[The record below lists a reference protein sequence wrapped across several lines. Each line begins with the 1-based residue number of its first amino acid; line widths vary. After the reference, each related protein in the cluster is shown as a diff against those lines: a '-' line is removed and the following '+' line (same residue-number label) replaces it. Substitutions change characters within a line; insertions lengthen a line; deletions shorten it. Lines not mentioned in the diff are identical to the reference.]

1 MLNSAEDRAE
11 ALFEVWLGAREDG
24 RPTEFAALLA
34 EHPELADELTACHEG
49 WALLEEHAESSL
61 PGPLLPGEM
70 GLGESRLPGATRR
83 ADLKRTPLTAG
94 DTVGEFKL
102 LRELGQGGMG
112 SVWEAEQTTLGRRVA
127 LKLLRPGRESALAIE
142 RLLVEARAAGRAD
155 HPGLVAVFAA
165 GEADGHHYIAQQLVG
180 EGRSL
185 VDLIDDLRDEPLLGT
200 DDYRKLAVFFRDV
213 ARAVHAAH
221 EAGVLHRDL
230 KPQNILVNTKGEPK
244 LLDFGI
250 SKVLD
255 PDLGGAG
262 ATLSPLRLLTP
273 EYASPEQVRGQL
285 VTTASDV
292 YSIGVVCFEA
302 LAGDRPY
309 QMQTRVQHEI
319 ERALDSAKVAPP
331 SSLRADIPR
340 DLDAI
345 LLKCLRP
352 EPEAR
357 YAGMAE
363 LDEDLRC
370 LERGLPVA
378 ARQGNFAYLTAR
390 YLRRYRAL
398 VAGIAAILI
407 AITLGVTSTLNQA
420 RIAAERGRTAQR
432 VSQFLVRLFHNAD
445 PWEQG
450 GEDVPVRRILDLGVE
465 EIMLTLQ
472 DEPAERSVLL
482 RTLGEVYLNL
492 GDENQAMALLG
503 EAEKLLS
510 EGRRPDPELLGDTLH
525 HLGVAMRKIGDL
537 TGASD
542 VQRRALATRR
552 DAFGEESK
560 EAASSWNTLGLV
572 YHLNGEFEM
581 AEEHYNR
588 ALELRRKLLLP
599 SHHDIATTLS
609 NLASLALARED
620 TEEALQ
626 LFRDALS
633 IQEQRGSDHPDLAT
647 AHNNLGKGLQA
658 AEEYSAAFAEL
669 SIALEMRLE
678 LLGEDHPHVAGSLS
692 NLGSVE
698 YDRGNYPAAEAA
710 FARALTVVQR
720 RLPNDHPLVET
731 ILYNLDAARNPP
743 KEDDQG

>member
-1 MLNSAEDRAE
+1 MESSHWERLEQLFHQLSELPPEQWRAKLE
-11 ALFEVWLGAREDG
+11 
-24 RPTEFAALLA
+24 
-34 EHPELADELTACHEG
+34 ELAPGDSKL
-49 WALLEEHAESSL
+49 HAEVLSL
-61 PGPLLPGEM
+61 
-70 GLGESRLPGATRR
+70 LGG
-83 ADLKRTPLTAG
+83 AG
-94 DTVGEFKL
+94 DTASFLDKPAATLFSGPDAPSPEEEWKGQRVGAYRIDGL
-102 LRELGQGGMG
+102 ISSGGMG
-112 SVWEAEQTTLGRRVA
+112 SVFLASRDDDAYQQQVAIKIVRAEWSGEGLLDRFLTERQTLAGLDHPNIAKLLDGGATEDGRPYLVMEYVDGVPLDQYCREHQLSWRQAVA
-127 LKLLRPGRESALAIE
+127 LFRKICQAVAHAHRN
-142 RLLVEARAAGRAD
+142 LV
-155 HPGLVAVFAA
+155 V
-165 GEADGHHYIAQQLVG
+165 
-180 EGRSL
+180 
-185 VDLIDDLRDEPLLGT
+185 
-200 DDYRKLAVFFRDV
+200 
-213 ARAVHAAH
+213 
-221 EAGVLHRDL
+221 HRDL